1 MIYSRKHMY
10 EDTKK
15 GLAKVKRQLNKLSY
29 EELANKEL
37 CKKIIYNIL
46 EENKDNEFFEKI
58 TFYDKATEYIKKRK
72 NEKWFELLENLKK
85 GDE

>member
-1 MIYSRKHMY
+1 MIHSRKHMY

-58 TFYDKATEYIKKRK
+58 TFYDKTTEYIKKRK

>member
-1 MIYSRKHMY
+1 MIHSRKHMY

-46 EENKDNEFFEKI
+46 EENKDN
-58 TFYDKATEYIKKRK
+58 
-72 NEKWFELLENLKK
+72 
-85 GDE
+85 